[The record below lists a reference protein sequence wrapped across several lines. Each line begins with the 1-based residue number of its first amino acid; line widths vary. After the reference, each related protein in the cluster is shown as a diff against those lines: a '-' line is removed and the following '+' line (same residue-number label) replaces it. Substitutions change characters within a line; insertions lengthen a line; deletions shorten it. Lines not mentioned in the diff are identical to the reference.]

1 MAADQRIVIE
11 NCSIATVDAHDT
23 EYADGYVVIVGN
35 RIESL
40 GAGRAPEGLEN
51 VVRRIDATGH
61 LVTPGLVNTHHHY
74 YQWITRG
81 LATDHNLFNWL
92 VALYPTWARIDEPM
106 VYAAAQGSLAMMA
119 RGGVTTAMD
128 HHYVFPRD
136 SGDLSGAIIRAA
148 RETGVRFTLARGSM
162 DRSEKDGGL
171 PPDFAVETLEGA
183 LTATE
188 ATVKEHHDPSFD
200 AMTQVAVA
208 PCSPFSVST
217 ELLRQGAE
225 LARRLG
231 VRLHTHGSETVEEEQ
246 FCKELFGMGPTD
258 YFESTGWLGEDVWMA
273 HCVHM
278 NDSDIAAF
286 ARTKTGVAHCPS
298 SNARLAAG
306 IARVPDMLAA
316 GVPVGLGVDGTASN
330 ESGELHT
337 ELRNAL
343 LINRLGAHKEAALN
357 ARQALRLGTYGGAQV
372 LGRASQIGSLEP
384 GKLADLVLWKLDT
397 LAHASIADPVTALVF
412 GAAAPVTAS
421 FVNGRQIVE
430 AGRLLHVDED
440 AIARATGAEP
450 RGGPPPAGGYPLS
463 PLGPGGP
470 GGEAGPRPGGRGPR
484 TGSTAAVS
492 WARAAL
498 RAPRN
503 GHRPSVPHDHMH
515 HLPETRV
522 RADVS
527 TDRRSRPCP
536 RIPCTPST
544 RNSPP

>member
-1 MAADQRIVIE
+1 MAASAAARTIIE
-11 NCSIATVDAHDT
+11 NCAIATVDANDT
-23 EYADGYVVIVGN
+23 EYASGYVVVAGN
-35 RIESL
+35 RIESV
-40 GAGRAPEGLEN
+40 GAGKAPEGLDN
-51 VVRRIDATGH
+51 VVRRIDGTGH
-61 LVTPGLVNTHHHY
+61 LVTPGLVNTHHHF

-92 VALYPTWARIDEPM
+92 VALYPTWARIDEAM
-106 VYAAAQGSLAMMA
+106 VKAAAQGSLAMMA

-128 HHYVFPRD
+128 HHYVFPKG
-136 SGDLSGAIIRAA
+136 SGDLSGAVIGAA
-148 RETGVRFTLARGSM
+148 SDMGVRFTLARGSM

-183 LTATE
+183 LAATE
-188 ATVKEHHDPSFD
+188 ETVKKHHDASFD

-217 ELLRQGAE
+217 ELMKQGAE

-258 YFESTGWLGEDVWMA
+258 YFESTGWLGSDVWMA

-286 ARTKTGVAHCPS
+286 ARTGTGVAHCPS

-343 LINRLGAHKEAALN
+343 LINRLGAHREAALN

-372 LGRASQIGSLEP
+372 LGRADQIGSLEA
-384 GKLADLVLWKLDT
+384 GKLADLVMWKIDGIGHST
-397 LAHASIADPVTALVF
+397 IADPVTAIVF
-412 GAAAPVTAS
+412 GAAAPVTLS
-421 FVNGRQIVE
+421 LVNGKPVVE
-430 AGRLLHVDED
+430 DNRLITVDED
-440 AIARATGAEP
+440 AVARDARA
-450 RGGPPPAGGYPLS
+450 
-463 PLGPGGP
+463 
-470 GGEAGPRPGGRGPR
+470 EAQRL
-484 TGSTAAVS
+484 
-492 WARAAL
+492 ARIVAQ
-498 RAPRN
+498 
-503 GHRPSVPHDHMH
+503 G
-515 HLPETRV
+515 
-522 RADVS
+522 
-527 TDRRSRPCP
+527 
-536 RIPCTPST
+536 
-544 RNSPP
+544 

>member
-1 MAADQRIVIE
+1 MAASAAAPRTVIE
-11 NCSIATVDAHDT
+11 NCAIATVDANDT
-23 EYADGYVVIVGN
+23 EYASGYVVVAGN
-35 RIESL
+35 RIESI
-40 GAGRAPEGLEN
+40 GAGKAPENLEN
-51 VVRRIDATGH
+51 VVRRIDGTGH
-61 LVTPGLVNTHHHY
+61 LVTPGLVNTHHHF

-92 VALYPTWARIDEPM
+92 VALYPTWARIDEQM
-106 VYAAAQGSLAMMA
+106 TYSAAQGSLAMMA

-128 HHYVFPRD
+128 HHYVFPKG

-148 RETGVRFTLARGSM
+148 SETGVRFTLARGSM

-183 LTATE
+183 LAATE
-188 ATVKEHHDPSFD
+188 ETIDKHHDASFD
-200 AMTQVAVA
+200 SMTQIAVA

-225 LARRLG
+225 LARRKG
-231 VRLHTHGSETVEEEQ
+231 VRMHTHGSETVEEEK
-246 FCKELFGMGPTD
+246 FCHELFGMGPTD

-278 NDSDIAAF
+278 NDSDIEAF
-286 ARTKTGVAHCPS
+286 ARTRTGVAHCPS

-343 LINRLGAHKEAALN
+343 LINRLSTVHRERALN

-397 LAHASIADPVTALVF
+397 LAHSSIADPVTALVF
-412 GAAAPVTAS
+412 GAAAPVTLS
-421 FVNGRQIVE
+421 LVNGKPVVE
-430 AGRLLHVDED
+430 DSRLLHVDED
-440 AIARATGAEP
+440 AIAR
-450 RGGPPPAGGYPLS
+450 
-463 PLGPGGP
+463 
-470 GGEAGPRPGGRGPR
+470 
-484 TGSTAAVS
+484 
-492 WARAAL
+492 
-498 RAPRN
+498 
-503 GHRPSVPHDHMH
+503 
-515 HLPETRV
+515 
-522 RADVS
+522 
-527 TDRRSRPCP
+527 
-536 RIPCTPST
+536 ST
-544 RNSPP
+544 RDEAQRLARIAAQA

>member
-1 MAADQRIVIE
+1 MTALQRTVIE
-11 NCSIATVDAHDT
+11 NCSIATVDADDT
-23 EYADGYVVIVGN
+23 EYADGHVVIAGN

-40 GAGRAPEGLEN
+40 GAGRAPEGLPD

-81 LATDHNLFNWL
+81 LATDRNLFDWL
-92 VALYPTWARIDEPM
+92 VALYPTWARIDEEM
-106 VYAAAQGSLAMMA
+106 VHAAAQGSLAMMA

-128 HHYVFPRD
+128 HHYVFPAGC
-136 SGDLSGAIIRAA
+136 GDLSGAIIRAA

-171 PPDFAVETLEGA
+171 PPDFAVETLDGA
-183 LTATE
+183 LAATE
-188 ATVKEHHDPSFD
+188 ATVGEHHDASFD

-217 ELLRQGAE
+217 ELLREGAE

-286 ARTKTGVAHCPS
+286 ARTRTGVAHCPS

-343 LINRLGAHKEAALN
+343 LINRLGVHREAALN
-357 ARQALRLGTYGGAQV
+357 TRQALRLGTYGGAQV
-372 LGRASQIGSLEP
+372 LGRAAETGSLEA

-397 LAHASIADPVTALVF
+397 LAHASIADPVSALVL

-430 AGRLLHVDED
+430 NGRLLHVDED
-440 AIARATGAEP
+440 AIAR
-450 RGGPPPAGGYPLS
+450 
-463 PLGPGGP
+463 
-470 GGEAGPRPGGRGPR
+470 
-484 TGSTAAVS
+484 
-492 WARAAL
+492 
-498 RAPRN
+498 
-503 GHRPSVPHDHMH
+503 
-515 HLPETRV
+515 
-522 RADVS
+522 
-527 TDRRSRPCP
+527 
-536 RIPCTPST
+536 ST
-544 RNSPP
+544 REQARRLARIAAEA